1 MTVAGGCTMS
11 LTNLPFSYQGRI
23 NRAKF
28 WLAALIYFIV
38 GIVVAIVALIPVLGQ
53 LVALVVNI
61 AVMVSSVFVGIKRLH
76 DRNKTGWWLLPYYF
90 VPMILFGISFYLGYM
105 ADEATPLSML
115 TSLLGLAA
123 MLWVFVDLGCLR
135 GTIGPN
141 QYGPDPVAPAL
152 ATH

>member
-1 MTVAGGCTMS
+1 MAEPASKHETSPTPRKLSS
-11 LTNLPFSYQGRI
+11 LRI
-23 NRAKF
+23 VWRHTSRYP
-28 WLAALIYFIV
+28 LQL
-38 GIVVAIVALIPVLGQ
+38 GLAIVALIPVLGQ